1 MFDLRT
7 MSTVAPMGDLV
18 MSIGVVFGAVAVAN
32 LLVAQALASMD
43 RDAARQLL
51 LWSGLSLL
59 GPVAVLALRPS
70 GFLLAVL
77 GYLLIFAV
85 SGAVL
90 GWRRLRSKRVM
101 GRVLGAS
108 LLLGAALAVSA
119 SLVHMP
125 R

>member
-1 MFDLRT
+1 
-7 MSTVAPMGDLV
+7 MGDLL
-18 MSIGVVFGAVAVAN
+18 MSIGVVFGAVVVAN
-32 LLVAQALASMD
+32 LLVAPALASMD

-51 LWSGLSLL
+51 LWSGLALL
-59 GPVAVLALRPS
+59 GTVAVLALRPS
-70 GFLLAVL
+70 VFLLAVF

-90 GWRRLRSKRVM
+90 GWRRLRSTRVV
-101 GRVLGAS
+101 GRVIGAS